1 MLVLT
6 LTDCPPALRGDLTK
20 WLQEIDT
27 GVYVGHVGARVRE
40 ELWQKVCGHAKRGR
54 ATIVFS
60 ANNEQRMEFRVH
72 NASWQPIDFDGF
84 KLMLRPAPGYASGA
98 AEAKPGGSNAA
109 KMHMARATS
118 GKPRRRGF
126 MPERYAVIDL
136 ETTGLSPAHDEI
148 IEIGALIVCAGQIEA
163 EFQALLRPKARV
175 SPEIERL
182 TGLTEG
188 MLEAEGE
195 DLKEILPAFLQFIG
209 PLPVVSHNAQ
219 FDCDF
224 LRAACGDCGLPLF
237 SNPSIDTCEL
247 ARRTM
252 KGTSDCK
259 LQTLAEHFQLTVSA
273 KHRSLADCLTTK
285 QLYEKL
291 NEMRG

>member
-27 GVYVGHVGARVRE
+27 GVYVGHVSARVRE
-40 ELWQKVCGHAKRGR
+40 ELWKKVCDNAKCGR

-60 ANNEQRMEFRVH
+60 ARNEQRMDFRVH
-72 NASWQPIDFDGF
+72 NARLKPIDFDGF
-84 KLMLRPAPGYASGA
+84 KLMLRPAPAFTPV
-98 AEAKPGGSNAA
+98 AEVKPSHSNAS
-109 KMHMARATS
+109 KMHMARAMS
-118 GKPRRRGF
+118 GKPRRKS
-126 MPERYAVIDL
+126 PALERYAVIDL
-136 ETTGLSPAHDEI
+136 ETTGLSPEHDEI
-148 IEIGALIVCAGQIEA
+148 IEVGALIVCAGQIEA
-163 EFQALLRPKARV
+163 EFQELLRPKARI

-182 TGLTEG
+182 TGLTG
-188 MLEAEGE
+188 ALLEAEGKTLQE
-195 DLKEILPAFLQFIG
+195 VMPAFLQFIG
-209 PLPVVSHNAQ
+209 PLPVISHNAE
-219 FDCDF
+219 FDCNF
-224 LRAACGDCGLPLF
+224 LRAACGDCELPLF

-247 ARRTM
+247 ARRTV
-252 KGTSDCK
+252 KDVPDCK